1 MRNYIFVLFVLS
13 TCSALGQTPKS
24 ADGKAVYTQYC
35 LPCHQEDGT
44 GVLNLNPPLRKSD
57 WVNGDRSRL
66 IKVILE
72 GLDKEIEVNGESYNR
87 VMANHNFL
95 SDKEVANVL
104 TYIRSNFGNA
114 SDAIKEEEVKALRKK
129 KP

>member
-1 MRNYIFVLFVLS
+1 MKKVAVIFLVLS
-13 TCSALGQTPKS
+13 TYCVLAQTPKVL
-24 ADGKAVYTQYC
+24 DGKGVYTQYC

-44 GVLNLNPPLRKSD
+44 GVPNLNPPLRKSD
-57 WVNGDRSRL
+57 WVNGDRNRL

-72 GLDKEIEVNGESYNR
+72 GLEEEIEVNGESYNR
-87 VMANHNFL
+87 VMAAHSFL
-95 SDKEVANVL
+95 TDKQVADVL
-104 TYIRSNFGNA
+104 TYIRSNFGNT

>member
-1 MRNYIFVLFVLS
+1 MKNIIAVFFFLGTLCASAQIPKVL
-13 TCSALGQTPKS
+13 
-24 ADGKAVYTQYC
+24 DGKGVYIQYC

-44 GVLNLNPPLRKSD
+44 GVPNLNPPIRKSD
-57 WVNGDRSRL
+57 WVNGDRNRL

-72 GLDKEIEVNGESYNR
+72 GLNEEIEVNGENYNR
-87 VMANHNFL
+87 VMAAHNFL
-95 SDKEVANVL
+95 TDKEIADVL
-104 TYIRSNFGNA
+104 TYIRSNFGNT

>member
-1 MRNYIFVLFVLS
+1 MKKIIFVFSVLLANCAS
-13 TCSALGQTPKS
+13 GQVPKI

-44 GVLNLNPPLRKSD
+44 GVPNLNPPLRKSD
-57 WVNGDRSRL
+57 WVNGDKTRL

-72 GLDKEIEVNGESYNR
+72 GLDEEIEVNGESYNR
-87 VMANHNFL
+87 LMAPHNFL
-95 SDKEVANVL
+95 TDKEVADVL
-104 TYIRSNFGNA
+104 TYIRSNFGNTSA
-114 SDAIKEEEVKALRKK
+114 AIQEEEVKALRKK